1 MYTVETTLENEYL
14 DNLDALSVEKTDR
27 VKKIESLEN
36 RIAHELYMIKTLD
49 ERMSKMSEKYRK
61 DIENTVA
68 AALAMYGDS
77 MKGSIRFWLGFLV
90 GRGAGGTVEVTPV
103 LKVSQIL
110 FYSVAIIIGTIVMWS
125 GANALSKV

>member
-1 MYTVETTLENEYL
+1 MITVEPTLENEYL

-68 AALAMYGDS
+68 AALAM
-77 MKGSIRFWLGFLV
+77 
-90 GRGAGGTVEVTPV
+90 
-103 LKVSQIL
+103 
-110 FYSVAIIIGTIVMWS
+110 
-125 GANALSKV
+125 

>member
-1 MYTVETTLENEYL
+1 MNTTLENEYL

-61 DIENTVA
+61 DIENKVA
-68 AALAMYGDS
+68 AALAM
-77 MKGSIRFWLGFLV
+77 
-90 GRGAGGTVEVTPV
+90 
-103 LKVSQIL
+103 
-110 FYSVAIIIGTIVMWS
+110 
-125 GANALSKV
+125 

>member
-1 MYTVETTLENEYL
+1 MNTTLENEYL

-68 AALAMYGDS
+68 AALAM
-77 MKGSIRFWLGFLV
+77 
-90 GRGAGGTVEVTPV
+90 
-103 LKVSQIL
+103 
-110 FYSVAIIIGTIVMWS
+110 
-125 GANALSKV
+125 